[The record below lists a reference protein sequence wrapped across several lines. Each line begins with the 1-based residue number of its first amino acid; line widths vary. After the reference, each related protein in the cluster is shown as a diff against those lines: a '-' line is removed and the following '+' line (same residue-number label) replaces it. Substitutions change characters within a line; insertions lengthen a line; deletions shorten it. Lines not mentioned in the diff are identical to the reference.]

1 MPIYIGVNGTARE
14 LKSKY
19 IGVGNAARQ
28 LKSQYVGVGNVAR
41 QVFGGERNWKSLYFI
56 DSSGKKYGQ
65 GYDTLDSETD
75 SDSLIEL
82 TSVNPEGITFLPN
95 DEITLSV
102 SLCAGA
108 EGISE
113 VSFESSI
120 LTGMIS
126 MNYNDYLQNYYTTG
140 YIKNNLTGTNIVSV
154 DENIAA
160 DYYNLKGTLKVEK
173 NIAIPSSITY
183 KVTSESSDG
192 AYAELY
198 FAVKDGA
205 TANTYILL

>member
-65 GYDTLDSETD
+65 GYDTLDQAID
-75 SDSLIEL
+75 SDSLIKL

-95 DEITLSV
+95 DEITLRIYFAPG
-102 SLCAGA
+102 AG
-108 EGISE
+108 GISK

-126 MNYNDYLQNYYTTG
+126 MNYNDYSQDYYTKG
-140 YIKNNLTGTNIVSV
+140 YIKNNLTGTDIVSLTPGNIP
-154 DENIAA
+154 DEEIR
-160 DYYNLKGTLKVEK
+160 LKGTLKVEK
-173 NIAIPSSITY
+173 TISVPSSITY
-183 KVTSESSDG
+183 EVTSESG

-205 TANTYILL
+205 TANTYTLL